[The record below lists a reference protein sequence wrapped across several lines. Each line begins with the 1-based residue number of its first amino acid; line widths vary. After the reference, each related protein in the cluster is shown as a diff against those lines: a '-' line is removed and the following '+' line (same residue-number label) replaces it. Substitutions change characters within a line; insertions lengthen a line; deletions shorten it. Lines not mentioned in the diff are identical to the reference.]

1 MQPFYLTSTVSPQNE
16 FSLHSK
22 ARTSPGGF
30 LEEESGAMERIGY
43 LSNCRADGEGLNYVL
58 KDWDVEMSQAAKE
71 SPLCLKLQDSYP
83 QPNGVGPEP
92 GGPGQLTPR

>member
-1 MQPFYLTSTVSPQNE
+1 M
-16 FSLHSK
+16 FS
-22 ARTSPGGF
+22 RT
-30 LEEESGAMERIGY
+30 EMYRH
-43 LSNCRADGEGLNYVL
+43 
-58 KDWDVEMSQAAKE
+58 VEMPQTAKE

>member
-1 MQPFYLTSTVSPQNE
+1 MQPFHLTSTVSPQNE
-16 FSLHSK
+16 FSLHSG

-58 KDWDVEMSQAAKE
+58 KD
-71 SPLCLKLQDSYP
+71 
-83 QPNGVGPEP
+83 
-92 GGPGQLTPR
+92 